1 MSEEARDPLS
11 GSKLVQILLLE
22 AAYRMEDSAPVLV
35 RMWPADRTE
44 QMTRIAFLTS
54 VAGDLAA
61 LANAASA
68 LHQRSSEPASV
79 PL

>member
-1 MSEEARDPLS
+1 MSEEALDPLS
-11 GSKLVQILLLE
+11 GPQLVPVLLLE

-35 RMWPADRTE
+35 RTWPADRTQ

-79 PL
+79 PS